1 MPERSLLLI
10 VAGLLVFS
18 LLSACGSPG
27 STGTP
32 SPSINT
38 SPISI
43 TPTIQP
49 TQPAGAH
56 EVSLGNC
63 KQEAPAPVVSA
74 SAPGAQTI
82 YVGSFD
88 SLYAI
93 NASNGAQQW
102 CKRATLS
109 GAFPCP
115 GRSCPRP
122 PLMLFGRPA
131 VANGAVYVCVWGY
144 GGYTY
149 ALRASDG
156 SPLWRVKTDCTV
168 DSSPFAD
175 YATPLLD
182 HDVVYSATYALR
194 VQDGAIFWHTSLGV
208 AFQRLVNGVI
218 YACSE
223 DTVYALNARDGS
235 LLWRYEVPDR
245 APLSGRL
252 TVDGGH
258 VYFGTLDSVSVNNGA
273 LYMLNASSGALLWRF
288 TQGAYYDINTLPT
301 LVFVIGRD
309 RAIYALNSSN
319 GAIRWSFKLASF
331 IYASS
336 VDGHKTLFVSAD
348 GIYALRADS
357 GAVIWY
363 QAFHADQSVDFTP
376 VTAGNSVVYLGRTDG
391 RGNSVLYA
399 LNAGTGAEYWH
410 MGQFN
415 QVTPLTVSEAKRN

>member
-1 MPERSLLLI
+1 MPKRSLLLN
-10 VAGLLVFS
+10 VAGLLVLS

-27 STGTP
+27 SAGTL

-56 EVSLGNC
+56 KVNAGNC
-63 KQEAPAPVVSA
+63 TRKELTPVISA
-74 SAPGAQTI
+74 TAPGAQTL

-93 NASNGAQQW
+93 NAANGAQQW
-102 CKRATLS
+102 CKQATLS
-109 GAFPCP
+109 GTFPCP

-122 PLMLFGRPA
+122 PFLIFGRPA
-131 VANGAVYVCVWGY
+131 VANGVVYVCVWGY

-156 SPLWRVKTDCTV
+156 SQLWRVKTDCAV
-168 DSSPFAD
+168 NSDPFTD
-175 YATPLLD
+175 YAMPLLD

-194 VQDGAIFWHTSLGV
+194 AQDGAIFWHTSLDV
-208 AFQRLVNGVI
+208 AFQQLVNGVI

-223 DTVYALNARDGS
+223 YTVYALNDRDGS

-258 VYFGTLDSVSVNNGA
+258 VYFGTLDSVGVNNGA
-273 LYMLNASSGALLWRF
+273 LYTLNASSGALLWRF
-288 TQGAYYDINTLPT
+288 TQGAYYDVSTLPT
-301 LVFVIGRD
+301 FVFVIGRD
-309 RAIYALNSSN
+309 RTIYALNSSN
-319 GAIRWSFKLASF
+319 GAIRWSFKLVSF

-348 GIYALRADS
+348 GIYALQAGS

-376 VTAGNSVVYLGRTDG
+376 VTAGNGVAYLGRTDG

-399 LNAGTGAEYWH
+399 LNASTGAEYWH

-415 QVTPLTVSEAKRN
+415 QVTPLTVQDTV